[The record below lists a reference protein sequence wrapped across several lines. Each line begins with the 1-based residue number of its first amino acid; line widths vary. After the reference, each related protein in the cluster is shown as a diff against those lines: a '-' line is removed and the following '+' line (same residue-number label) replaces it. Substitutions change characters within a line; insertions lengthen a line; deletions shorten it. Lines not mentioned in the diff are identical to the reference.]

1 MLIMSRF
8 VRLFFAAALGLAA
21 LAGTA
26 FAAGNSFTLKPGLR
40 WIVAA
45 SVNTLNEAVGI
56 AHHFPEQRTMVV
68 TTAAGGFAVVVG
80 PYRAKT
86 VSQLEQKFPDL
97 PPFPRD
103 ARMSRGDDFVATV
116 WTAEEDS
123 KRGSPIPLQAV
134 KLGKKKRLEASG
146 VSLAVNYVKQKGGN
160 LLRVSGRDKDG
171 QTFKFDI
178 AKADAL
184 IGGEAM
190 FGLYRVDKTT
200 ALPQVVITAYS
211 GGAHC
216 CTQTWVL
223 SKADK
228 AADWGLVDLGARDGD
243 GFALE
248 DVDGDGVWEMI
259 ASDDA
264 FLYSFDSYA
273 NSYAPV
279 VYWQMS
285 GDRLV
290 DISTTMPV
298 RGELERD
305 LAYIEFDAKTDPERW
320 KSNGFLAAWVASK
333 IRLGQGEDAWTVML
347 ENFSHEAR
355 GSVLDC
361 DPDLADC
368 ETTQSSAKVSF
379 PKALARFL
387 QETGYGPLPITALS
401 SVQ

>member
-1 MLIMSRF
+1 
-8 VRLFFAAALGLAA
+8 
-21 LAGTA
+21 
-26 FAAGNSFTLKPGLR
+26 
-40 WIVAA
+40 
-45 SVNTLNEAVGI
+45 VGI
-56 AHHFPEQRTMVV
+56 AHHYPEQRTMVV
-68 TTAAGGFAVVVG
+68 TTEVGGFAVVVG

-86 VSQLEQKFPDL
+86 VSQLEQKFPEL

-123 KRGSPIPLQAV
+123 KRGLPVPLQAV
-134 KLGKKKRLEASG
+134 KLGKNKRLEASG

-160 LLRVSGRDKDG
+160 LLHVSGRDKDG
-171 QTFKFDI
+171 QTFNFEI

-223 SKADK
+223 SKPDK

-290 DISTTMPV
+290 DISTTLPV
-298 RGELERD
+298 RSELERD

-347 ENFSHEAR
+347 ENFSHDAR

>member
-8 VRLFFAAALGLAA
+8 VRLFIAAALGLAA
-21 LAGTA
+21 LAGA
-26 FAAGNSFTLKPGLR
+26 ALAAGNSFTLKPGLR

-45 SVNTLNEAVGI
+45 SVGTLNEAVGI
-56 AHHFPEQRTMVV
+56 AHHYPEQRTMVV
-68 TTAAGGFAVVVG
+68 TMEAGGFAVVVG
-80 PYRAKT
+80 PYRANT

-116 WTAEEDS
+116 WTADEDT
-123 KRGSPIPLQAV
+123 KRGSPVPLQIV
-134 KLGKKKRLEASG
+134 KLGKKKRLEANG
-146 VSLAVNYVKQKGGN
+146 VSLAVNFVKQKGGN
-160 LLRVSGRDKDG
+160 LLRISGRDGDG
-171 QTFKFDI
+171 QKFNFDI
-178 AKADAL
+178 TKPDTL
-184 IGGEAM
+184 GGGEAM

-200 ALPQVVITAYS
+200 TLPQVVITAYS

-223 SKADK
+223 SKPDN
-228 AADWGLVDLGARDGD
+228 AADWRLVDLGARDGD

-290 DISTTMPV
+290 DISTTLPV
-298 RGELERD
+298 HGELERD

-347 ENFSHEAR
+347 ENFSHEAK

-379 PKALARFL
+379 PNALARFL

-401 SVQ
+401 SVR